1 MPTKSA
7 NWQEEKTLKIKV
19 LDKEF
24 EQHYLDAYAHV
35 GDAGIDLVA
44 DHDAK
49 VYGCGLASETDTFGT
64 SLCVAIPSGCVG
76 LVFARSGLGNKYGLV
91 PRNCVGVIDSGYR
104 GEIKVTLTN
113 FGSISQHVH
122 RGDRI
127 AQLVVVPYVH
137 CRMQLVDELDDTER
151 GEGGYG
157 STGR

>member
-35 GDAGIDLVA
+35 GDAGIDLIA
-44 DHDAK
+44 DHGAK
-49 VYGCGLASETDTFGT
+49 IRADRNKTFGT
-64 SLCVAIPSGCVG
+64 SLCVAIPKGCVG
-76 LVFARSGLGNKYGLV
+76 LMFGRSGLGSRCGVV

-104 GEIKVTLTN
+104 GEIKVTLANYSSDAYTV
-113 FGSISQHVH
+113 S

-151 GEGGYG
+151 GSDGHG